1 MSDQIP
7 LNAAGSLEG
16 RSNRF
21 CWTGSGGLI
30 LSGRRWTPR
39 WAGTDQAP
47 AEWEQAGKLPL
58 LCLPGLSRNTRDFDA
73 IAKAMTAKGHPVI
86 ALDYRGRGFSSWT
99 SDWHSY
105 SIPVEAE
112 DIAAA
117 ITHLELE
124 RFVVLGTSR
133 GGLHAMAMAATYG
146 PEQMAGMILNDIGP
160 VIEFDGLKRI
170 SGSVG
175 SKMTYESFDSLALS
189 LKSGLEAQF
198 PDLGG
203 SDWLRLAQQLASP
216 SDAGITL
223 NYDPNLGKTLEG
235 WDKGGAFPDL
245 WPLFEAS
252 NRIPVLVIRGALSD
266 ILSAETAQTMSLRH
280 PDTKLIEVEGEG
292 HAPLLWD
299 AITQSAILTF
309 LKRLI

>member
-1 MSDQIP
+1 MSDHVSST
-7 LNAAGSLEG
+7 AADSLAG
-16 RSNRF
+16 QGTRF
-21 CWTGSGGLI
+21 CWTGSGGLL
-30 LSGRRWTPR
+30 LSGTR
-39 WAGTDQAP
+39 WAPRSP
-47 AEWEQAGKLPL
+47 ANGQTADAWERACKLPL
-58 LCLPGLSRNTRDFDA
+58 LCLPGLSRNTRDFAA
-73 IAKAMTAKGHPVI
+73 IAQAVTAQGHPVI

-99 SDWHSY
+99 SDWQSY

-117 ITHLELE
+117 VKHLGLN
-124 RFVVLGTSR
+124 RFAVLGTSR

-175 SKMTYESFDSLALS
+175 SKMTCESFDALALS

-198 PDLGG
+198 PDLGN
-203 SDWLRLAQQLASP
+203 SDWLRLARQLASP
-216 SDAGITL
+216 SVDGVRL
-223 NYDPNLGKTLEG
+223 DYDPNLGKTLEG

-252 NRIPVLVIRGALSD
+252 SRIPVLVIRGALSD
-266 ILSAETAQTMSLRH
+266 ILSSETAQTMCLRH